1 MRDSNIEK
9 TPWVQQQQTNR
20 NRLAVWALL
29 YVLTMALASFGP
41 VMLWDG
47 AVAGSV
53 LAILLNT
60 CVGVGMIWANIH
72 HLLNLDEMQ
81 QRLQLEAM
89 GIALGVGLVAGLSYE
104 NLDISNVIAVD
115 AQISWL
121 VMLIGFTYLTAMLLR
136 SRAYR

>member
-1 MRDSNIEK
+1 MRSSETK
-9 TPWVQQQQTNR
+9 ETPWLQRQTTNR
-20 NRLAVWALL
+20 NRLALWALA

-41 VMLWDG
+41 VVLWDG
-47 AVAGSV
+47 AVAGSL

-72 HLLNLDEMQ
+72 HLLGLDEMQ

-121 VMLIGFTYLTAMLLR
+121 VMLIGFTYLATMVLR